1 MFERL
6 AFNCEI
12 GEPYRSLLF
21 AYVKYPTRFMEK
33 VLAEVDRAIE
43 CVKQIRE
50 EFLPAITDTAK
61 QFSYPKF
68 QHALSRVVGE
78 EKPQDYQEV
87 WISFTVMNSEL
98 GYEVARFPLR
108 VLILGIEYEKA
119 LIQHPLRQTMSIC
132 HALGDEARVHIME
145 QLVFAHES
153 TINEIIESSG
163 KARNTVVHHM
173 EVLKNADLVKVKKQ
187 GKKTLFYPNKKV
199 MEEYI
204 QLLQWFV
211 NDME

>member
-1 MFERL
+1 M
-6 AFNCEI
+6 N
-12 GEPYRSLLF
+12 
-21 AYVKYPTRFMEK
+21 
-33 VLAEVDRAIE
+33 
-43 CVKQIRE
+43 
-50 EFLPAITDTAK
+50 
-61 QFSYPKF
+61 QFPI
-68 QHALSRVVGE
+68 Q
-78 EKPQDYQEV
+78 V
-87 WISFTVMNSEL
+87 W
-98 GYEVARFPLR
+98 
-108 VLILGIEYEKA
+108 ILGIEYEKN
-119 LIQHPLRQTMSIC
+119 LVQQPLRQTIPIC
-132 HALGDEARVHIME
+132 HALGDEVRVLILE